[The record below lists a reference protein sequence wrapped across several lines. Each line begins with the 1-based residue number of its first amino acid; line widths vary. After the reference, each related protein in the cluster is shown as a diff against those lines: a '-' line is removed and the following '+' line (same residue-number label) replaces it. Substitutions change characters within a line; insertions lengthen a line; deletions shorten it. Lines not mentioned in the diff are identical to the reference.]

1 MLNKIKIA
9 LPISTTDTSKDDL
22 LNLMIEDVQEFILN
36 YCNIKEL
43 PGRAESLIRRIVVI
57 RCNIMGS
64 EGLSSESYSGISQ
77 SFIDGLPKD
86 IKQELGAIRKVK
98 FNA

>member
-9 LPISTTDTSKDDL
+9 LDISAKDKDDL

-43 PGRAESLIRRIVVI
+43 PGKAESLIRRIVVI
-57 RCNIMGS
+57 RYNIMGS

-98 FNA
+98 F

>member
-9 LPISTTDTSKDDL
+9 LPMSIEDTSKDDL
-22 LNLMIEDVQEFILN
+22 LNLMVEDVQEFILN

-43 PGRAESLIRRIVVI
+43 PGKAESLIRRIVVI
-57 RCNIMGS
+57 RYNIMGS
-64 EGLSSESYSGISQ
+64 EGLQSESYSGVSQ

-98 FNA
+98 F

>member
-9 LPISTTDTSKDDL
+9 LDISTKDKDDL
-22 LNLMIEDVQEFILN
+22 LSLMIEDVQEFILN

-43 PGRAESLIRRIVVI
+43 PGKAESLIRRIVVI
-57 RCNIMGS
+57 RYNIMGS

-98 FNA
+98 F

>member
-1 MLNKIKIA
+1 MIEKIKIA
-9 LPISTTDTSKDDL
+9 LQMSITDISKDGL

-57 RCNIMGS
+57 RYNILGS

-98 FNA
+98 F

>member
-1 MLNKIKIA
+1 MLKKIKIA
-9 LPISTTDTSKDDL
+9 LPTSTTDTSKDDL

-43 PGRAESLIRRIVVI
+43 PGKAESLIRRIVVI
-57 RCNIMGS
+57 RYNIMGS
-64 EGLSSESYSGISQ
+64 EGLQSESYSGVSQ

-98 FNA
+98 F

>member
-9 LPISTTDTSKDDL
+9 LQMSIADTSKDDL
-22 LNLMIEDVQEFILN
+22 LNLMVEDVQEFILN

-57 RCNIMGS
+57 RYNTLGS

-98 FNA
+98 F

>member
-1 MLNKIKIA
+1 MSIA
-9 LPISTTDTSKDDL
+9 DTSKDDL
-22 LNLMIEDVQEFILN
+22 LNLMVEDVQEFILN

-43 PGRAESLIRRIVVI
+43 PGKAESLIRRIAVI
-57 RCNIMGS
+57 RYNTLGS

-98 FNA
+98 F